1 MNWWIF
7 LKARDEE
14 QERMFQQ
21 IKDNFADRAID
32 SVTPFGD
39 ERDERLRSMA
49 MNILPRQENVA
60 RRNIKLEFD
69 QPNYDSHSRTFYR
82 TPFNEEGVRGTTFDE
97 QAGSEQPTL
106 RANIRRIADESSSS
120 PETFEG
126 RDKRD
131 ARDPSYR
138 PGGMEELPE
147 KLKQMQADA
156 KKKQKERKQRRKE
169 QRQRMSPAEKREY
182 QDARPGPPVPRK
194 VVERKNDDPIFG
206 RK

>member
-1 MNWWIF
+1 MRQDGGLMLTICMLEEVEYHELVDIF

-69 QPNYDSHSRTFYR
+69 QPITIVIVE
-82 TPFNEEGVRGTTFDE
+82 PFTG
-97 QAGSEQPTL
+97 L
-106 RANIRRIADESSSS
+106 RL
-120 PETFEG
+120 T
-126 RDKRD
+126 
-131 ARDPSYR
+131 
-138 PGGMEELPE
+138 
-147 KLKQMQADA
+147 
-156 KKKQKERKQRRKE
+156 
-169 QRQRMSPAEKREY
+169 KRE
-182 QDARPGPPVPRK
+182 
-194 VVERKNDDPIFG
+194 
-206 RK
+206 

>member
-32 SVTPFGD
+32 SVSPLGD
-39 ERDERLRSMA
+39 EREKRLRSMA

-60 RRNIKLEFD
+60 RRNIKI
-69 QPNYDSHSRTFYR
+69 NYDEPFYHPR
-82 TPFNEEGVRGTTFDE
+82 YGPMYQTPFNEEGVRGTTFDE

-106 RANIRRIADESSSS
+106 RANIRRIIDEGRSS

-126 RDKRD
+126 RDKLD
-131 ARDPSYR
+131 ARDPRYK
-138 PGGMEELPE
+138 PEGIEELPE

-156 KKKQKERKQRRKE
+156 KKE
-169 QRQRMSPAEKREY
+169 AEGKK
-182 QDARPGPPVPRK
+182 DASKGTARTNVTC
-194 VVERKNDDPIFG
+194 
-206 RK
+206 

>member
-14 QERMFQQ
+14 QERMFQE
-21 IKDNFADRAID
+21 IKDNFDNRLVD
-32 SVTPFGD
+32 SVTPFED
-39 ERDERLRSMA
+39 EREKRLRSMA

-60 RRNIKLEFD
+60 RRNIKINYD
-69 QPNYDSHSRTFYR
+69 QPSYHHHYGAMHQ

-106 RANIRRIADESSSS
+106 RANIRRLIDDNAQG
-120 PETFEG
+120 ETFEG

-147 KLKQMQADA
+147 KLKQMQEDA
-156 KKKQKERKQRRKE
+156 KKKQKERKMRQKE
-169 QRQRMSPAEKREY
+169 QRERMSPAEKREY

-194 VVERKNDDPIFG
+194 VVERSNDF
-206 RK
+206 R

>member
-14 QERMFQQ
+14 QERMFQE
-21 IKDNFADRAID
+21 IKDNFDNRLVD
-32 SVTPFGD
+32 SVTPFED
-39 ERDERLRSMA
+39 EREKRLRSMA

-60 RRNIKLEFD
+60 RRNIKINYD
-69 QPNYDSHSRTFYR
+69 QPFYHPR
-82 TPFNEEGVRGTTFDE
+82 YGPMHQTPFNEEGVRGTTFDE

-106 RANIRRIADESSSS
+106 RANIRRIADDNAQG
-120 PETFEG
+120 ETFEG

-156 KKKQKERKQRRKE
+156 KKKQKERKERQKE
-169 QRQRMSPAEKREY
+169 QRERMSPAEKREY
-182 QDARPGPPVPRK
+182 HDARPGPPVPRK
-194 VVERKNDDPIFG
+194 VVERRDDDPIF
-206 RK
+206 RRR

>member
-1 MNWWIF
+1 M
-7 LKARDEE
+7 
-14 QERMFQQ
+14 
-21 IKDNFADRAID
+21 
-32 SVTPFGD
+32 V
-39 ERDERLRSMA
+39 

-60 RRNIKLEFD
+60 RRNIKINYD
-69 QPNYDSHSRTFYR
+69 QPLYHPRYGPIYQ

-106 RANIRRIADESSSS
+106 RANIRRIVDESNSS

-147 KLKQMQADA
+147 KLKQMQEDA
-156 KKKQKERKQRRKE
+156 KKKQKERKKRRKE
-169 QRQRMSPAEKREY
+169 QRERMSPAEKREY

-194 VVERKNDDPIFG
+194 VVERRDDDPIF
-206 RK
+206 RRR